1 MLLTI
6 IIVLS
11 RFLFTV
17 TSRTL
22 QSCRQLSSHCK
33 WLLST
38 AFSIIGLNKF
48 FIISYQVKT
57 HRRELCSKRPFSHSC
72 ETVVLSVRSPG
83 TAGEGCVEPQPAT
96 KATGWPRTLSHSSKE
111 VKWLFDAK
119 IVAFWLMISLTVKR
133 DSGISHPWWKTYE
146 NYSMTSVPI
155 PEPHTHKEIA
165 KIFCLYPQLQES
177 TVPQLR
183 TILRWQTWNL
193 TLIGVQF
200 ALVLDTY
207 TSCLSPEERHTHPLD
222 PELLLRCCS
231 FPPI

>member
-119 IVAFWLMISLTVKR
+119 IVAFGWWYHWLWR
-133 DSGISHPWWKTYE
+133 GIQGF
-146 NYSMTSVPI
+146 
-155 PEPHTHKEIA
+155 HTHDGRHLKTI
-165 KIFCLYPQLQES
+165 PWLQF
-177 TVPQLR
+177 
-183 TILRWQTWNL
+183 
-193 TLIGVQF
+193 QF
-200 ALVLDTY
+200 QN
-207 TSCLSPEERHTHPLD
+207 HTHTKKLQKYFAFIHSYRSLQFHSWGLYWGDKHETSPW
-222 PELLLRCCS
+222 
-231 FPPI
+231 